1 VKVQRLWILLLLCP
15 VLGCS
20 HKRSDASADEVR
32 STDGTVVF
40 AQNSPKLQ
48 QLRVQAAVVTKIPDE
63 ITAPGAI
70 EPDPTR
76 YSRLA
81 LPGPGRVSKLLVRA
95 GEQVKQ
101 GQTLALID
109 SPDIDTARAGYIQ
122 AEANLSVAK
131 ANVSKADSDAARAH
145 DLFDHNAVA
154 QKDVLTAD
162 NALAQATAAVEQAQ
176 AVLQQAKNRMVQLGI
191 SLSGELRT
199 ATLRS
204 PVSGKVLEIN
214 IVPGEYR
221 TDTSAPIITVADLS
235 RLFVVADFPESA
247 MAKLR
252 IGFPLEISVNA
263 YPGETF
269 SARVSRIAD
278 VIDPKTRTVKVYA
291 QVENKHERLRP
302 DMFGEVRHVGSVK
315 SAVSVPATAIIQD
328 GETFLVYVEASP
340 GKFQPRTIQPGTHTG
355 SSVAI
360 TSGLQA
366 GEQVVVDG
374 VMLLRG
380 Q

>member
-1 VKVQRLWILLLLCP
+1 VKAQRLWIVLLLCLL
-15 VLGCS
+15 LGCG
-20 HKRSDASADEVR
+20 HKRSETPADEVR
-32 STDGTVVF
+32 SGDGSVVF
-40 AQNSPKLQ
+40 AHNSPKLQ
-48 QLRVQAAVVTKIPDE
+48 QLRVQPAALTKIPDE
-63 ITAPGAI
+63 VTAPGTI

-81 LPGPGRVSKLLVRA
+81 LPGPGRVSRLLVHP

-101 GQTLALID
+101 GQSLALID
-109 SPDIDTARAGYIQ
+109 SPDVDTARAGYIQ
-122 AEANLSVAK
+122 AETNLSVAK
-131 ANVSKADSDAARAH
+131 ANLSKAEADAARTH

-154 QKDVLTAD
+154 QKDVLSAD
-162 NALAQATAAVEQAQ
+162 NALAQARAAVEQAQ
-176 AVLQQAKNRMVQLGI
+176 AVLQQAKSRMAQLGI

-204 PVSGKVLEIN
+204 PVAGKVLEIN

-235 RLFVVADFPESA
+235 RVFVIADFSESA
-247 MAKLR
+247 LSKLK
-252 IGFPLEISVNA
+252 IGYPLEMSVNA

-269 SARVSRIAD
+269 SARVSRISD
-278 VIDPKTRTVKVYA
+278 VIDPKTRTIKVYA
-291 QVENKHERLRP
+291 QIENKKERLRP
-302 DMFGEVRHVGSVK
+302 EMFGDVRHVDSVK
-315 SAVSVPATAIIQD
+315 TAIIVPKTAIIED
-328 GETFLVYVEASP
+328 GEKFLVYVETSF
-340 GKFQPRTIQPGTHTG
+340 GKFQPRAIQPGTQSG
-355 SSVAI
+355 SSVAV
-360 TSGLQA
+360 TSGLQT

>member
-1 VKVQRLWILLLLCP
+1 
-15 VLGCS
+15 
-20 HKRSDASADEVR
+20 
-32 STDGTVVF
+32 
-40 AQNSPKLQ
+40 
-48 QLRVQAAVVTKIPDE
+48 VTKIPDE

-76 YSRLA
+76 YARLA
-81 LPGPGRVSKLLVRA
+81 LPGPGRVSRLLVHA

-109 SPDIDTARAGYIQ
+109 SPDVDTARAGYIQ
-122 AEANLSVAK
+122 AEANLVVAK
-131 ANVSKADSDAARAH
+131 ANLSKAESDDARSH

-154 QKDVLTAD
+154 QKDVLAAD
-162 NALAQATAAVEQAQ
+162 NALAQAKAAVEQAE
-176 AVLQQAKNRMVQLGI
+176 AVLQQAKSRMAQLGI
-191 SLSGELRT
+191 TLSGEQR
-199 ATLRS
+199 AASLRS
-204 PVSGKVLEIN
+204 PVSGKVLEIS

-235 RLFVVADFPESA
+235 RVFVVADFPESA

-269 SARVSRIAD
+269 AARVSRISD

-291 QVENKHERLRP
+291 QIENKKERLRP
-302 DMFGEVRHVGSVK
+302 DMFGDVRHVESMT
-315 SAVSVPATAIIQD
+315 SAVTVPQTAIIED
-328 GETFLVYVEASP
+328 GEKFLVYVETSP
-340 GKFQPRTIQPGTHTG
+340 GKFQPRAIQPGSHTG

-360 TSGLQA
+360 TSGLQP
-366 GEQVVVDG
+366 GERVVVDG